1 MGSTIKGITVQIGGD
16 TVNLNKALKGV
27 DTTSKNLQRELNLVN
42 KELKFNPDNA
52 VLLAQKQEILTDKI
66 NATREKLQ
74 KLNEVQ
80 EQVERQAKS
89 GDLGADEYRAYQREV
104 ESTKSKLEHL
114 ESELGKTNDK
124 FGEVQRKANEVNFNN
139 AEGKVKSFKDKF
151 KDMADKSIE
160 SAEQLKKKLDTVGDG
175 LEKAGGVI
183 SKGSA
188 AGAAV
193 LAGSVAAFKDLDN
206 GYDAITKKTG
216 ATNEKFDSL
225 KKTADELFSGSTFD
239 MTAIGNAVGEIN
251 TRFGFT
257 DEKLKSVSESYLQ
270 FAKINDADVSDS
282 VSKTARIMQAW
293 NISSENIP
301 DLLGMI
307 TAKGQETGVSVD
319 ALMNKVL
326 DNNSIFKEMD
336 LSLEES
342 ISLMAQFERNG
353 VNDSTALMALKT
365 AVKNSA
371 KEGEGLSDVLRK
383 NVSDIKNAKSDTE
396 ALQIA
401 TSLFGTRGAAEMANA
416 IKEGR
421 INFDDLSGSM
431 SNYKSTVKDT
441 YEGTLDPLEESKKG
455 INNLKLAGAELASV
469 ALKEGNPLI
478 EDVIDGAKGVT
489 EWLKKLTPEQ
499 KKTLA
504 KTIEIVAVAGPA
516 VTLAG
521 KAAKGIGGIASAAT
535 KVIPKLVSA
544 TAAQGG
550 LNAAM
555 DANPVG
561 AVVLG
566 ITALIAA
573 LGGLAVAAS
582 EANKQHLE
590 DLGITAQAERMQASL
605 DKVNE
610 IKSSIINL
618 KDDINT
624 TLTNTASDLNVVDD
638 YKNRLDELL
647 GKANLTPEE
656 QAEIVTIG
664 DYFKQKHPEFASVW
678 DSYIKIDKN
687 GKVKIEG
694 HVDELKNK
702 LSSLIDEYKKVAA
715 TQALSNLSTQNTENY
730 IKAKQGVNE
739 SAIEYLSS
747 QKEFEDFKKEW
758 GLDDV
763 KTLQKLLDTYNYDR
777 SGAIIQRVRSKSG
790 EELSVESVIESYH
803 KLNNSLNSTKS
814 SYNEVVDS
822 VAQLRINGDELNQ
835 MQAVIN
841 GNYDNA
847 SAVLMAYNN
856 NLISSTDIEKSKWST
871 LDNLKSKAKET
882 AEETGKSE
890 EYFKQIATEGE
901 AYAKEHLE
909 SVKKT
914 TKDVATISKQEL
926 DKVPFIVEKMM
937 GDSAKRVN
945 EKRPELNSAMSNSA
959 ELGVKAFAIKVNEG
973 QSEVEKSG
981 RNFILGFV
989 NGLLDKSG
997 LSRIWNA
1004 SKSIASTALNSIKK
1018 FLGIASPSKEAEKI
1032 GDFFGVGLVNGIVK
1046 NKNAVSNAAQTLG
1059 ESAKIGLSL
1068 DNLRNTYASLNKLKN
1083 SGIAQKSA
1091 SVNNINNSSSRNI
1104 NGGINVTINNAKLD
1118 TDADIERFSEQ
1129 LADTIIRKGMEWG

>member
-1 MGSTIKGITVQIGGD
+1 MASTIKGITVQIGGD

-27 DTTSKNLQRELNLVN
+27 DNTSKNLQRELNLVN

-104 ESTKSKLEHL
+104 ETTKSKLEHL

-124 FGEVQRKANEVNFNN
+124 FSEVQRKANDVNFNN

-175 LEKAGGVI
+175 LEKAGSVI

-193 LAGSVAAFKDLDN
+193 LAGSVASFKDLDN
-206 GYDAITKKTG
+206 GYDIIVKKTG

-293 NISSENIP
+293 NISAENIP

-307 TAKGQETGVSVD
+307 TAKSQETGVSAD

-326 DNNSIFKEMD
+326 DNNSTFKEMD

-383 NVSDIKNAKSDTE
+383 NVADIKNAKTDTE

-469 ALKEGNPLI
+469 ALKEGEPLI
-478 EDVIDGAKGVT
+478 EDVIDGVKGVT

-499 KKTLA
+499 KKMLA

-516 VTLAG
+516 VTLTG
-521 KAAKGIGGIASAAT
+521 KAAKGIGGIVTAAT
-535 KVIPKLVSA
+535 KLVPKLISA

-561 AVVLG
+561 AVVLA
-566 ITALIAA
+566 ITAFVAV
-573 LGGLAVAAS
+573 LGGA
-582 EANKQHLE
+582 
-590 DLGITAQAERMQASL
+590 ITAINNFHQAQLDNAGFTAQIENTQAAI
-605 DKVNE
+605 DKINE
-610 IKSSIINL
+610 L
-618 KDDINT
+618 KDGMSQTAESISNSMANT
-624 TLTNTASDLNVVDD
+624 SAEMGVIEN
-638 YKNRLDELL
+638 YKNDLDELL

-656 QAEIVTIG
+656 QGRLTTIG
-664 DYFKQKHPEFASVW
+664 DYFKQKYPEFQETW
-678 DSYIKIDKN
+678 DNYVKVDSQGN
-687 GKVKIEG
+687 VKISGNVNELKLKL
-694 HVDELKNK
+694 DELV
-702 LSSLIDEYKKVAA
+702 DRYKRVAA
-715 TQALSNLSTQNTENY
+715 QAALTQLAQENALAIQNSQQQVRDAGAEFLKVQEEYNKFIEEWDLTEENLNTLFSTPEWYSWENSDKSKSLWASDL
-730 IKAKQGVNE
+730 KAQYNE
-739 SAIEYLSS
+739 LS
-747 QKEFEDFKKEW
+747 Q
-758 GLDDV
+758 
-763 KTLQKLLDTYNYDR
+763 QLLDAAGSYDEV
-777 SGAIIQRVRSKSG
+777 A
-790 EELSVESVIESYH
+790 
-803 KLNNSLNSTKS
+803 NSA
-814 SYNEVVDS
+814 
-822 VAQLRINGDELNQ
+822 AQLRVNGDDLAR
-835 MQAVIN
+835 MQAVVN
-841 GNYDNA
+841 GNYNDA
-847 SAVLMAYNN
+847 SAVMLAYNQG
-856 NLISSTDIEKSKWST
+856 LISANEVEKSRWGS
-871 LDNLKSKAKET
+871 LDNLKNKAKET
-882 AEETGKSE
+882 AEATGNNLFYGLNGSIEK
-890 EYFKQIATEGE
+890 YKTEISNKGLE
-901 AYAKEHLE
+901 NAQAY
-909 SVKKT
+909 
-914 TKDVATISKQEL
+914 L
-926 DKVPFIVEKMM
+926 DSFDEKMGIESPSKEM
-937 GDSAKRVN
+937 YKR
-945 EKRPELNSAMSNSA
+945 
-959 ELGVKAFAIKVNEG
+959 GVWTVQG
-973 QSEVEKSG
+973 
-981 RNFILGFV
+981 FI
-989 NGLLDKSG
+989 NGLLDRSG

-1032 GDFFGVGLVNGIVK
+1032 GDFFGLGLVNGIVK
-1046 NKNAVSNAAQTLG
+1046 NKKAVNNAAQTLG

-1068 DNLRNTYASLNKLKN
+1068 DNLRNTYASLNKLKS

-1091 SVNNINNSSSRNI
+1091 SVNNINNSSSKSI

>member
-1 MGSTIKGITVQIGGD
+1 MGSTIKGITVQLGGD

-27 DTTSKNLQRELNLVN
+27 DNTSKNLQKELNLVN

-104 ESTKSKLEHL
+104 ETTKSKLEHL

-124 FGEVQRKANEVNFNN
+124 FGEVQRKANDVNFNN

-193 LAGSVAAFKDLDN
+193 LAGSVASFKDLDN
-206 GYDAITKKTG
+206 GYDIIVKKTG

-307 TAKGQETGVSVD
+307 TAKSQETGVSAD

-326 DNNSIFKEMD
+326 DNNSVFKEMD

-383 NVSDIKNAKSDTE
+383 NVADIKNAKSDTE

-431 SNYKSTVKDT
+431 SNYKSTVKVT

-469 ALKEGNPLI
+469 ALKEGEPLI
-478 EDVIDGAKGVT
+478 EDVIDGVKGVT
-489 EWLKKLTPEQ
+489 EWLKKLTPEE
-499 KKTLA
+499 KKMLA

-535 KVIPKLVSA
+535 KLVPKLISA

-561 AVVLG
+561 AVVLA
-566 ITALIAA
+566 ITAFVAA
-573 LGGLAVAAS
+573 LGGA
-582 EANKQHLE
+582 
-590 DLGITAQAERMQASL
+590 ITAINNFHQAQLDNAGFTAQIENTQAAI
-605 DKVNE
+605 DKINE
-610 IKSSIINL
+610 L
-618 KDDINT
+618 KDGMSQTAESISNSMANT
-624 TLTNTASDLNVVDD
+624 SAEMGVIEN
-638 YKNRLDELL
+638 YKNDLDELL

-656 QAEIVTIG
+656 QGRLTTIG
-664 DYFKQKHPEFASVW
+664 DYFKQKYPEFQETW
-678 DSYIKIDKN
+678 DNYVKVDSQGN
-687 GKVKIEG
+687 VKISGNVNELKLKL
-694 HVDELKNK
+694 DELV
-702 LSSLIDEYKKVAA
+702 DRYKKVAA
-715 TQALSNLSTQNTENY
+715 QAALTQLAQENALAIQNSQQQVRDAGAEFLKVQEEYNKFIEEWDLTEENLNTLFSTPEWYSWENSDKSKSLWASDL
-730 IKAKQGVNE
+730 KAQYNE
-739 SAIEYLSS
+739 LS
-747 QKEFEDFKKEW
+747 Q
-758 GLDDV
+758 
-763 KTLQKLLDTYNYDR
+763 QLLDAAGSYDEV
-777 SGAIIQRVRSKSG
+777 A
-790 EELSVESVIESYH
+790 
-803 KLNNSLNSTKS
+803 NSA
-814 SYNEVVDS
+814 
-822 VAQLRINGDELNQ
+822 AQLRVNGDDLAR
-835 MQAVIN
+835 MQAVVN
-841 GNYDNA
+841 GNYNDA
-847 SAVLMAYNN
+847 SAVMLAYNQG
-856 NLISSTDIEKSKWST
+856 LISANEVEKSRWGS
-871 LDNLKSKAKET
+871 LDNLKNKAKET
-882 AEETGKSE
+882 AEATGNNLFYGLNGSIEK
-890 EYFKQIATEGE
+890 YKTEISNKGLE
-901 AYAKEHLE
+901 NAQAY
-909 SVKKT
+909 
-914 TKDVATISKQEL
+914 L
-926 DKVPFIVEKMM
+926 DSFDEKMGIESPSKEM
-937 GDSAKRVN
+937 YKR
-945 EKRPELNSAMSNSA
+945 
-959 ELGVKAFAIKVNEG
+959 GVWTVQG
-973 QSEVEKSG
+973 
-981 RNFILGFV
+981 FI
-989 NGLLDKSG
+989 NGLLDRSG

-1046 NKNAVSNAAQTLG
+1046 NKSAVSNAAQTLG

-1083 SGIAQKSA
+1083 GGIAQKSA
-1091 SVNNINNSSSRNI
+1091 SVNNINNSSSRSI

>member
-27 DTTSKNLQRELNLVN
+27 DNTSKNLQKELNLVN

-124 FGEVQRKANEVNFNN
+124 FSEVQRKANDVNFNN

-193 LAGSVAAFKDLDN
+193 LAGSVASFKDLDN
-206 GYDAITKKTG
+206 GYDIIVKKTG

-307 TAKGQETGVSVD
+307 TAKSQETGVSAD

-326 DNNSIFKEMD
+326 DNNSVFKEMD

-383 NVSDIKNAKSDTE
+383 NVSDIKNAKTDTE

-431 SNYKSTVKDT
+431 SNYKSTVKNT

-469 ALKEGNPLI
+469 ALKEGEPLI
-478 EDVIDGAKGVT
+478 EDVIDGVKGVT

-499 KKTLA
+499 KKMLA

-516 VTLAG
+516 VTFAG

-535 KVIPKLVSA
+535 KLVPKLISA

-555 DANPVG
+555 NANPAG
-561 AVVLG
+561 AAVLAITAFVAVLG
-566 ITALIAA
+566 GAITAINNFHQAQLDNA
-573 LGGLAVAAS
+573 GF
-582 EANKQHLE
+582 
-590 DLGITAQAERMQASL
+590 TAQIENTQAAI
-605 DKVNE
+605 DKINE
-610 IKSSIINL
+610 L
-618 KDDINT
+618 KDGMSQTAESISNSMANT
-624 TLTNTASDLNVVDD
+624 SAEMGVIEN
-638 YKNRLDELL
+638 YKNELDELL

-656 QAEIVTIG
+656 QGRLTTIG
-664 DYFKQKHPEFASVW
+664 DYFKQKYPEFQETW
-678 DSYIKIDKN
+678 DNYVKVDSQGN
-687 GKVKIEG
+687 VKISGNVNELKLKL
-694 HVDELKNK
+694 DELV
-702 LSSLIDEYKKVAA
+702 DRYKKVAA
-715 TQALSNLSTQNTENY
+715 QAALTQLAQENALAIQNSQQQVRDAGAEFLKVQEEYNKFIEEWDLTEENLNTLFSTPEWYSWENSDKSKSLWASDL
-730 IKAKQGVNE
+730 KAQYNE
-739 SAIEYLSS
+739 LS
-747 QKEFEDFKKEW
+747 Q
-758 GLDDV
+758 
-763 KTLQKLLDTYNYDR
+763 QLLDAAGSYDEV
-777 SGAIIQRVRSKSG
+777 A
-790 EELSVESVIESYH
+790 
-803 KLNNSLNSTKS
+803 NSA
-814 SYNEVVDS
+814 
-822 VAQLRINGDELNQ
+822 AQLRVNGDDLAR
-835 MQAVIN
+835 MQAVVN
-841 GNYDNA
+841 GNYNDA
-847 SAVLMAYNN
+847 SAVMLAYNQG
-856 NLISSTDIEKSKWST
+856 LISANEVEKSRWGS
-871 LDNLKSKAKET
+871 LDNLKNKAKET
-882 AEETGKSE
+882 AEATGNNLFYGLNGSIEK
-890 EYFKQIATEGE
+890 YKTEISNKGLE
-901 AYAKEHLE
+901 NAQAY
-909 SVKKT
+909 
-914 TKDVATISKQEL
+914 L
-926 DKVPFIVEKMM
+926 DSFDEKMGIESPSKEM
-937 GDSAKRVN
+937 YKR
-945 EKRPELNSAMSNSA
+945 
-959 ELGVKAFAIKVNEG
+959 GVWTVQG
-973 QSEVEKSG
+973 
-981 RNFILGFV
+981 FI
-989 NGLLDKSG
+989 NGLMDRSG

-1046 NKNAVSNAAQTLG
+1046 NKSAVSNAAQTLG

-1068 DNLRNTYASLNKLKN
+1068 DNLRNTYASLNKLKS

-1091 SVNNINNSSSRNI
+1091 SINNINNSSSRNI
-1104 NGGINVTINNAKLD
+1104 NGGINITINSAKLE

>member
-1 MGSTIKGITVQIGGD
+1 MASTIKGITVQIGGD

-27 DTTSKNLQRELNLVN
+27 DNTSKNLQKELNLVN

-89 GDLGADEYRAYQREV
+89 GNLGADEYRAYQREV

-124 FGEVQRKANEVNFNN
+124 FGEVQRKANDVNFNN

-175 LEKAGGVI
+175 LEKAGSVI

-193 LAGSVAAFKDLDN
+193 LAGSIASFKDLDN
-206 GYDAITKKTG
+206 GYDIIVKKTG

-307 TAKGQETGVSVD
+307 TAKSQETGVSAD

-326 DNNSIFKEMD
+326 DNNSTFKEMD

-383 NVSDIKNAKSDTE
+383 NVSDIKNAKTDTE

-469 ALKEGNPLI
+469 ALKEGEPLI
-478 EDVIDGAKGVT
+478 EDVIDGVKGVT
-489 EWLKKLTPEQ
+489 EWLKKLTPEE

-521 KAAKGIGGIASAAT
+521 KAAKGIGGIVSAAT
-535 KVIPKLVSA
+535 KVVPKLIGA

-573 LGGLAVAAS
+573 LGGLAAAIQAAK
-582 EANKQHLE
+582 EQRFE
-590 DLGITAQAERMQASL
+590 EIGFTEQAEKLQESV
-605 DKVNE
+605 DKVQE
-610 IKSSIINL
+610 MKDKVSNL
-618 KDDINT
+618 KDEIN
-624 TLTNTASDLNVVDD
+624 NTMDSTAADTGMIDE
-638 YKNRLDELL
+638 YKRRLDELL
-647 GKANLTPEE
+647 SKADLSSAENAELKSIGDWFKQKYPDFQTTWDKYIKVDDNGRVQINGNIDKIKANL
-656 QAEIVTIG
+656 
-664 DYFKQKHPEFASVW
+664 D
-678 DSYIKIDKN
+678 N
-687 GKVKIEG
+687 LIE
-694 HVDELKNK
+694 K
-702 LSSLIDEYKKVAA
+702 YKKVAS
-715 TQALSNLSTQNTENY
+715 TNALTNLANKNTESY
-730 IKAKQGVNE
+730 ITTKQDVNKT
-739 SAIEYLSS
+739 AIEL
-747 QKEFEDFKKEW
+747 KKAQDE
-758 GLDDV
+758 
-763 KTLQKLLDTYNYDR
+763 LQKFMDDWGITEENLDSFLNEFGGDVWHTTAN
-777 SGAIIQRVRSKSG
+777 AEIQG
-790 EELSVESVIESYH
+790 QMSVSDLREQYQ
-803 KLNNSLNSTKS
+803 SLKGS
-814 SYNEVVDS
+814 VDS
-822 VAQLRINGDELNQ
+822 IQASYDELAGSAAQFKINTEDIAK
-835 MQAVIN
+835 MQAVVN
-841 GNYDNA
+841 GNYNDA
-847 SAVLMAYNN
+847 AAVMMTYNS
-856 NLISSTDIEKSKWST
+856 NLITASDIEGSRWKS
-871 LDNLKSKAKET
+871 LDNLQTKAKET
-882 AEETGKSE
+882 AEKTGSNLVFGVSGGVNK
-890 EYFKQIATEGE
+890 YVNQI
-901 AYAKEHLE
+901 K
-909 SVKKT
+909 
-914 TKDVATISKQEL
+914 
-926 DKVPFIVEKMM
+926 
-937 GDSAKRVN
+937 
-945 EKRPELNSAMSNSA
+945 
-959 ELGVKAFAIKVNEG
+959 NEG
-973 QSEVEKSG
+973 MKTAKVYLDSFDEKAEINSPSRAMYRRG
-981 RNFILGFV
+981 VYFVQGFV
-989 NGLLDKSG
+989 NGLLDGSG
-997 LSRIWNA
+997 LSKIWNA

-1032 GDFFGVGLVNGIVK
+1032 GDFFGVGFVNGIEK
-1046 NKNAVSNAAQTLG
+1046 NKNAVDNAAQALG

-1091 SVNNINNSSSRNI
+1091 SVNNINNSSSRSI

>member
-27 DTTSKNLQRELNLVN
+27 DTTSKNLQKELNLVN

-80 EQVERQAKS
+80 EQVQRQAKS

-104 ESTKSKLEHL
+104 ETTKSKLEHL
-114 ESELGKTNDK
+114 ESELGKTNGK
-124 FGEVQRKANEVNFNN
+124 FSEVQRKANDVNFNN

-175 LEKAGGVI
+175 LEKAGSVI

-193 LAGSVAAFKDLDN
+193 LAGSVASFKDLDN
-206 GYDAITKKTG
+206 GYDIIVKKTG

-293 NISSENIP
+293 NISAENIP

-307 TAKGQETGVSVD
+307 TAKSQETGVSAD

-326 DNNSIFKEMD
+326 DNNSTFKEMD

-383 NVSDIKNAKSDTE
+383 NVADIKNAKTDTE

-469 ALKEGNPLI
+469 ALKEGEPLI
-478 EDVIDGAKGVT
+478 EDVIDGVKGVT

-499 KKTLA
+499 KKMLA

-516 VTLAG
+516 VTLTG
-521 KAAKGIGGIASAAT
+521 KAAKGIGGIVTAAT
-535 KVIPKLVSA
+535 KLVPKLISA

-561 AVVLG
+561 AVVLA
-566 ITALIAA
+566 ITAFVAV
-573 LGGLAVAAS
+573 LGGA
-582 EANKQHLE
+582 
-590 DLGITAQAERMQASL
+590 ITAINNFHQAQLDNAGFTAQIENTQAAI
-605 DKVNE
+605 DKINE
-610 IKSSIINL
+610 L
-618 KDDINT
+618 KDGMSQTAESISNSMANT
-624 TLTNTASDLNVVDD
+624 SAEMGVIEN
-638 YKNRLDELL
+638 YKNDLDELL

-656 QAEIVTIG
+656 QGRLTTIG
-664 DYFKQKHPEFASVW
+664 DYFKQKYPEFQETW
-678 DSYIKIDKN
+678 DNYVKVDSQGN
-687 GKVKIEG
+687 VKISGNVNELKLKL
-694 HVDELKNK
+694 DELV
-702 LSSLIDEYKKVAA
+702 DRYKRVAA
-715 TQALSNLSTQNTENY
+715 QAALTQLAQENALAIQNSQQQVRDAGAEFLKVQEEYNKFIEEWDLTEENLNTLFSTPEWYSWENSDKSKSLWASDL
-730 IKAKQGVNE
+730 KAQYNE
-739 SAIEYLSS
+739 LS
-747 QKEFEDFKKEW
+747 Q
-758 GLDDV
+758 
-763 KTLQKLLDTYNYDR
+763 QLLDAAGSYDEV
-777 SGAIIQRVRSKSG
+777 A
-790 EELSVESVIESYH
+790 
-803 KLNNSLNSTKS
+803 NSA
-814 SYNEVVDS
+814 
-822 VAQLRINGDELNQ
+822 AQLRVNGDDLAR
-835 MQAVIN
+835 MQAVVN
-841 GNYDNA
+841 GNYNDA
-847 SAVLMAYNN
+847 SAVMLAYNQG
-856 NLISSTDIEKSKWST
+856 LISANEVEKSRWGS
-871 LDNLKSKAKET
+871 LDNLKNKAKET
-882 AEETGKSE
+882 AEATGNNLFYGLNGSIEK
-890 EYFKQIATEGE
+890 YKTEISNKGLE
-901 AYAKEHLE
+901 NAQAY
-909 SVKKT
+909 
-914 TKDVATISKQEL
+914 L
-926 DKVPFIVEKMM
+926 DSFDEKMGIESPSKEM
-937 GDSAKRVN
+937 YKR
-945 EKRPELNSAMSNSA
+945 
-959 ELGVKAFAIKVNEG
+959 GVWTVQG
-973 QSEVEKSG
+973 
-981 RNFILGFV
+981 FI
-989 NGLLDKSG
+989 NGLLDRSG

-1032 GDFFGVGLVNGIVK
+1032 GDFFGLGLVNGIVK
-1046 NKNAVSNAAQTLG
+1046 NKKAVNNAAQTLG

-1068 DNLRNTYASLNKLKN
+1068 DNLRNTYASLNKLKS

-1091 SVNNINNSSSRNI
+1091 SVNNINNSSSKSI

>member
-27 DTTSKNLQRELNLVN
+27 DNTSKNLQKELNLVN

-124 FGEVQRKANEVNFNN
+124 FSEVQRKANDVNFNN

-193 LAGSVAAFKDLDN
+193 LAGSVASFKDLDN
-206 GYDAITKKTG
+206 GYDIIVKKTG

-293 NISSENIP
+293 NISAENTP

-307 TAKGQETGVSVD
+307 TAKSQETGVSAD
-319 ALMNKVL
+319 ALMNKVM
-326 DNNSIFKEMD
+326 DNNSVFKEMD

-383 NVSDIKNAKSDTE
+383 NVSDIKNAKTDTE

-469 ALKEGNPLI
+469 ALKEGEPLI
-478 EDVIDGAKGVT
+478 EDVIDGVKGVT

-521 KAAKGIGGIASAAT
+521 KAAKGIGGIVTAAT
-535 KVIPKLVSA
+535 KLVPKLISA

-561 AVVLG
+561 AVVLA
-566 ITALIAA
+566 ITAFVAV
-573 LGGLAVAAS
+573 LGGA
-582 EANKQHLE
+582 
-590 DLGITAQAERMQASL
+590 ITAINNFHQAQLDNAGFTAQIENTQAAI
-605 DKVNE
+605 DKINE
-610 IKSSIINL
+610 L
-618 KDDINT
+618 KDGMSQTAESISNSMANT
-624 TLTNTASDLNVVDD
+624 SAEMGVIEN
-638 YKNRLDELL
+638 YKNDLDELL

-656 QAEIVTIG
+656 QGRLTTIG
-664 DYFKQKHPEFASVW
+664 DYFKQKYPEFQETW
-678 DSYIKIDKN
+678 DNYVKVDSQGN
-687 GKVKIEG
+687 VKISGNVNELKLKL
-694 HVDELKNK
+694 DELV
-702 LSSLIDEYKKVAA
+702 DRYKKVAA
-715 TQALSNLSTQNTENY
+715 QAALTQLAQENALAIQNSQQQVRDAGAEFLKVQEEYNKFIEEWDLTEENLNTLFSTPEWYSWENSDKSKSLWASDL
-730 IKAKQGVNE
+730 KAQYNE
-739 SAIEYLSS
+739 LS
-747 QKEFEDFKKEW
+747 Q
-758 GLDDV
+758 
-763 KTLQKLLDTYNYDR
+763 QLLDAAGSYDEV
-777 SGAIIQRVRSKSG
+777 A
-790 EELSVESVIESYH
+790 
-803 KLNNSLNSTKS
+803 NSA
-814 SYNEVVDS
+814 
-822 VAQLRINGDELNQ
+822 AQLRVNGDDLAR
-835 MQAVIN
+835 MQAVVN
-841 GNYDNA
+841 GNYNDA
-847 SAVLMAYNN
+847 SAVMLAYNQG
-856 NLISSTDIEKSKWST
+856 LISANEVEKSRWGS
-871 LDNLKSKAKET
+871 LDNLKNKAKET
-882 AEETGKSE
+882 AEATGNNLFYGLNGSIEK
-890 EYFKQIATEGE
+890 YKTEISNKGLE
-901 AYAKEHLE
+901 NAQAY
-909 SVKKT
+909 
-914 TKDVATISKQEL
+914 L
-926 DKVPFIVEKMM
+926 DSFDEKMGIESPSKEM
-937 GDSAKRVN
+937 YKR
-945 EKRPELNSAMSNSA
+945 
-959 ELGVKAFAIKVNEG
+959 GVWTVQG
-973 QSEVEKSG
+973 
-981 RNFILGFV
+981 FI
-989 NGLLDKSG
+989 NGLLDRSG

-1046 NKNAVSNAAQTLG
+1046 NKSAVSNAAQTLG

-1068 DNLRNTYASLNKLKN
+1068 DNLRNTYASLNKLKS

-1091 SVNNINNSSSRNI
+1091 SVNNINNSSTRSI

>member
-1 MGSTIKGITVQIGGD
+1 MGSTIKGITVQLGGD

-27 DTTSKNLQRELNLVN
+27 DNTSKNLQKELNLVN

-89 GDLGADEYRAYQREV
+89 GDLGAEEYRAYQREV
-104 ESTKSKLEHL
+104 ETTKSKLEHL
-114 ESELGKTNDK
+114 ESELVITNDK
-124 FGEVQRKANEVNFNN
+124 FGEVQRKANDVNFNN

-160 SAEQLKKKLDTVGDG
+160 KAEQLKNKLDTVGDG

-193 LAGSVAAFKDLDN
+193 LAGSVASFKDLDN
-206 GYDAITKKTG
+206 GYDIIVKKTG

-225 KKTADELFSGSTFD
+225 KKTADELFSDSTFD

-319 ALMNKVL
+319 ALMSKVL
-326 DNNSIFKEMD
+326 DNNSTFKEMD

-353 VNDSTALMALKT
+353 VNDSTALTALKT

-371 KEGEGLSDVLRK
+371 KEGEGLSDVLKK
-383 NVSDIKNAKSDTE
+383 NVADIKNAKSDTE

-401 TSLFGTRGAAEMANA
+401 TSLFGTRGAAEMANS

-421 INFDDLSGSM
+421 INFDNLSGSM

-455 INNLKLAGAELASV
+455 LNNLKLAGAELASV
-469 ALKEGNPLI
+469 ALKEGEPLI
-478 EDVIDGAKGVT
+478 EDVIDGVKGVT

-516 VTLAG
+516 VTITG
-521 KAAKGIGGIASAAT
+521 KIVKGIGDITSVAA
-535 KVIPKLVSA
+535 KVVPKLISA

-573 LGGLAVAAS
+573 LGGLAAAIQAAK
-582 EANKQHLE
+582 EQRFE
-590 DLGITAQAERMQASL
+590 EIGFTEQAEKLQESV
-605 DKVNE
+605 DKVQE
-610 IKSSIINL
+610 MKDKVSNL
-618 KDDINT
+618 KDEIN
-624 TLTNTASDLNVVDD
+624 NTMDSTAADTGMIDE
-638 YKNRLDELL
+638 YKKRLDELL
-647 GKANLTPEE
+647 SKADLSSAENAELKSIGDWFKQKYPDFQSAWDKYIKVDDNGRVQINGNIDKIKANLD
-656 QAEIVTIG
+656 AL
-664 DYFKQKHPEFASVW
+664 
-678 DSYIKIDKN
+678 
-687 GKVKIEG
+687 IE
-694 HVDELKNK
+694 K
-702 LSSLIDEYKKVAA
+702 YKKVAS
-715 TQALSNLSTQNTENY
+715 TNALTNLANKNTESY
-730 IKAKQGVNE
+730 ITTKQDVNKT
-739 SAIEYLSS
+739 AIEL
-747 QKEFEDFKKEW
+747 KKAQDE
-758 GLDDV
+758 
-763 KTLQKLLDTYNYDR
+763 LQKFMDDWGITEENLDNFLNEFGGDVWHTTANAEVQ
-777 SGAIIQRVRSKSG
+777 GQM
-790 EELSVESVIESYH
+790 SVSDLREQYQ
-803 KLNNSLNSTKS
+803 SLKGS
-814 SYNEVVDS
+814 VDS
-822 VAQLRINGDELNQ
+822 IQDSYDELAGSAAQFKINTEDIAK
-835 MQAVIN
+835 MQAVVN
-841 GNYDNA
+841 GNYNDA
-847 SAVLMAYNN
+847 SAVMMAYNS
-856 NLISSTDIEKSKWST
+856 NLITASDIEGSRWKS
-871 LDNLKSKAKET
+871 LDNLQAKAKET
-882 AEETGKSE
+882 AEKTGSNLVFGVSGGVNK
-890 EYFKQIATEGE
+890 YVNQI
-901 AYAKEHLE
+901 K
-909 SVKKT
+909 
-914 TKDVATISKQEL
+914 
-926 DKVPFIVEKMM
+926 
-937 GDSAKRVN
+937 
-945 EKRPELNSAMSNSA
+945 
-959 ELGVKAFAIKVNEG
+959 NEG
-973 QSEVEKSG
+973 MKTAKVYLDSFDEEAEINSPSRAMYRRGVYFVQ
-981 RNFILGFV
+981 GFV
-989 NGLLDKSG
+989 NGLLDGSG
-997 LSRIWNA
+997 LSKIWNA
-1004 SKSIASTALNSIKK
+1004 SKSIASTALDSIKK
-1018 FLGIASPSKEAEKI
+1018 FLGINSPSKEAEKI

-1046 NKNAVSNAAQTLG
+1046 NKKAVNNAAQTLG

-1068 DNLRNTYASLNKLKN
+1068 DNLRNTYASINKLKS
-1083 SGIAQKSA
+1083 SGIAQNPA
-1091 SVNNINNSSSRNI
+1091 SISNINNSSSKSI
-1104 NGGINVTINNAKLD
+1104 NGGINVTINSAKLD
-1118 TDADIERFSEQ
+1118 TDADMERFSKQ
-1129 LADTIIRKGMEWG
+1129 LADIIIRKGMEWG

>member
-27 DTTSKNLQRELNLVN
+27 DNTSKNLQKELNLVN

-124 FGEVQRKANEVNFNN
+124 FSEVQRKANDVNFNN

-193 LAGSVAAFKDLDN
+193 LAGSVASFKDLDN
-206 GYDAITKKTG
+206 GYDIIVKKTG

-293 NISSENIP
+293 NISAENTP

-307 TAKGQETGVSVD
+307 TAKSQETGVSAD
-319 ALMNKVL
+319 ALMNKVM
-326 DNNSIFKEMD
+326 DNNSVFKEMD

-383 NVSDIKNAKSDTE
+383 NVSDIKNAKTDTE

-469 ALKEGNPLI
+469 ALKEGEPLI
-478 EDVIDGAKGVT
+478 EDVIDGVKGVT

-521 KAAKGIGGIASAAT
+521 KAAKGIGGIVTAAT
-535 KVIPKLVSA
+535 KLVPKLISA

-561 AVVLG
+561 AVVLA
-566 ITALIAA
+566 ITAFVAV
-573 LGGLAVAAS
+573 LGGA
-582 EANKQHLE
+582 
-590 DLGITAQAERMQASL
+590 ITAINNFHQAQLDNAGFTAQIENTQAAI
-605 DKVNE
+605 DKINE
-610 IKSSIINL
+610 L
-618 KDDINT
+618 KDGMSQTAESISNSMANT
-624 TLTNTASDLNVVDD
+624 SAEMGVIEN
-638 YKNRLDELL
+638 YKNDLDELL

-656 QAEIVTIG
+656 QGRLTTIG
-664 DYFKQKHPEFASVW
+664 DYFKQKYPEFQETW
-678 DSYIKIDKN
+678 DNYVKVDSQGN
-687 GKVKIEG
+687 VKISGNVNELKLKL
-694 HVDELKNK
+694 DELV
-702 LSSLIDEYKKVAA
+702 DRYKKVAA
-715 TQALSNLSTQNTENY
+715 QAALTQLAQENALAIQNSQQQVRDAGAEFLKVQEEYNKFIEEWDLTEENLNTLFSTPEWYSWENSDKSKSLWASDL
-730 IKAKQGVNE
+730 KAQYNE
-739 SAIEYLSS
+739 LS
-747 QKEFEDFKKEW
+747 Q
-758 GLDDV
+758 
-763 KTLQKLLDTYNYDR
+763 QLLDAAGSYDEV
-777 SGAIIQRVRSKSG
+777 A
-790 EELSVESVIESYH
+790 
-803 KLNNSLNSTKS
+803 NSA
-814 SYNEVVDS
+814 
-822 VAQLRINGDELNQ
+822 AQLRVNGDDLAR
-835 MQAVIN
+835 MQAVVN
-841 GNYDNA
+841 GNYNDA
-847 SAVLMAYNN
+847 SAVMLAYNQG
-856 NLISSTDIEKSKWST
+856 LISANEVEKSRWGS
-871 LDNLKSKAKET
+871 LDNLKNKAKET
-882 AEETGKSE
+882 AEATGNNLFYGLNGSIEK
-890 EYFKQIATEGE
+890 YKTEISNKGLE
-901 AYAKEHLE
+901 NAQAY
-909 SVKKT
+909 
-914 TKDVATISKQEL
+914 L
-926 DKVPFIVEKMM
+926 DSFDEKMGIESPSKEM
-937 GDSAKRVN
+937 YKR
-945 EKRPELNSAMSNSA
+945 
-959 ELGVKAFAIKVNEG
+959 GVWTVQG
-973 QSEVEKSG
+973 
-981 RNFILGFV
+981 FI
-989 NGLLDKSG
+989 NGLLDRSG

-1046 NKNAVSNAAQTLG
+1046 NKSAVSNAAQTLG

-1068 DNLRNTYASLNKLKN
+1068 DNLRNTYASLNKLKS
-1083 SGIAQKSA
+1083 SGRAQKSA
-1091 SVNNINNSSSRNI
+1091 SVNNINNSSTRSI

>member
-1 MGSTIKGITVQIGGD
+1 MGSTIKGITVQLGGD

-27 DTTSKNLQRELNLVN
+27 DNTSKNLQKELNLVN
-42 KELKFNPDNA
+42 RELKFNPDNA

-104 ESTKSKLEHL
+104 ETTKSKLEHL

-124 FGEVQRKANEVNFNN
+124 FGEVQRKANDVNFNN

-175 LEKAGGVI
+175 LEKAGSVI

-193 LAGSVAAFKDLDN
+193 LAGSVASFKDLDN
-206 GYDAITKKTG
+206 GYDIIVKKTG

-307 TAKGQETGVSVD
+307 TAKSQETGVSAD

-326 DNNSIFKEMD
+326 DNNSTFKEMD

-353 VNDSTALMALKT
+353 VNDSTALTALKT

-383 NVSDIKNAKSDTE
+383 NVADIKNAKSDTE

-469 ALKEGNPLI
+469 ALKEGEPLI
-478 EDVIDGAKGVT
+478 EDVIDGVKGVT
-489 EWLKKLTPEQ
+489 EWLKKLTPEE

-521 KAAKGIGGIASAAT
+521 KAAKGIGGIAGIIPKAVNAIKGMTSAT
-535 KVIPKLVSA
+535 KA
-544 TAAQGG
+544 AEAAQIG
-550 LNAAM
+550 LNTAQSAS
-555 DANPVG
+555 PVG
-561 AVVLG
+561 ALVTLLGLVAAAVTTYYLTTDEAAEKALFLSEAEAELYTRIDENINKWNELKDTRAAVSKEVESQYGYYEELTERLKSITDESGKIKQGYEDEADVIINTLNDAFGKEYRITEGVIQNYQSMQSELSKLIQLQKAKAQQEVFEDSYKEAITNRTQAWKDISQSEKDIQSIQEKILNLREKRQRMSTGHWEQTTTGRKWVSDPKKQLEYDGLLVTISSYESNLAKAKDKLKSQQDTYLEYINTIQNYEDVTAAIASNDSEKIETALNKMTNSFLTANNATKEMLEEQLSNAETNFESIKTAFESKAPG
-566 ITALIAA
+566 ITQSMVNNASELVRLSKAELDKMPNNASSAAQAAAQSLRNENENLNKAGEELGSNAAEGFSSKLSATEVMDKVKTGVFKIGNALKEAFRTVLDMHSPSRVTGNFGENAGFSFAGGIRRTFKTVKKTIKRLRGIVDDT
-573 LGGLAVAAS
+573 LGKESYEAQINFNAAS
-582 EANKQHLE
+582 
-590 DLGITAQAERMQASL
+590 TS
-605 DKVNE
+605 
-610 IKSSIINL
+610 
-618 KDDINT
+618 
-624 TLTNTASDLNVVDD
+624 
-638 YKNRLDELL
+638 
-647 GKANLTPEE
+647 
-656 QAEIVTIG
+656 
-664 DYFKQKHPEFASVW
+664 
-678 DSYIKIDKN
+678 
-687 GKVKIEG
+687 
-694 HVDELKNK
+694 K
-702 LSSLIDEYKKVAA
+702 LSSYRNG
-715 TQALSNLSTQNTENY
+715 LSN
-730 IKAKQGVNE
+730 
-739 SAIEYLSS
+739 
-747 QKEFEDFKKEW
+747 
-758 GLDDV
+758 
-763 KTLQKLLDTYNYDR
+763 TLN
-777 SGAIIQRVRSKSG
+777 
-790 EELSVESVIESYH
+790 
-803 KLNNSLNSTKS
+803 
-814 SYNEVVDS
+814 
-822 VAQLRINGDELNQ
+822 
-835 MQAVIN
+835 
-841 GNYDNA
+841 
-847 SAVLMAYNN
+847 
-856 NLISSTDIEKSKWST
+856 
-871 LDNLKSKAKET
+871 
-882 AEETGKSE
+882 
-890 EYFKQIATEGE
+890 
-901 AYAKEHLE
+901 
-909 SVKKT
+909 
-914 TKDVATISKQEL
+914 
-926 DKVPFIVEKMM
+926 
-937 GDSAKRVN
+937 
-945 EKRPELNSAMSNSA
+945 
-959 ELGVKAFAIKVNEG
+959 
-973 QSEVEKSG
+973 
-981 RNFILGFV
+981 
-989 NGLLDKSG
+989 
-997 LSRIWNA
+997 
-1004 SKSIASTALNSIKK
+1004 
-1018 FLGIASPSKEAEKI
+1018 
-1032 GDFFGVGLVNGIVK
+1032 
-1046 NKNAVSNAAQTLG
+1046 
-1059 ESAKIGLSL
+1059 
-1068 DNLRNTYASLNKLKN
+1068 SLNKLKS

-1091 SVNNINNSSSRNI
+1091 SVNNINNSSSRSI
-1104 NGGINVTINNAKLD
+1104 NGGINITINNAKLD

>member
-27 DTTSKNLQRELNLVN
+27 DNTSKNLQKELNLVN

-104 ESTKSKLEHL
+104 ETTKSKLEHL

-124 FGEVQRKANEVNFNN
+124 FGEVQRKANDVNFNN

-193 LAGSVAAFKDLDN
+193 LAGSVASFKDLDN
-206 GYDAITKKTG
+206 GYDIIVKKTG

-257 DEKLKSVSESYLQ
+257 DEKLKSISESYLQ

-307 TAKGQETGVSVD
+307 TAKSQETGVSAD

-326 DNNSIFKEMD
+326 DNNSTFKEMD

-353 VNDSTALMALKT
+353 VNDSTALTALKT

-371 KEGEGLSDVLRK
+371 KEGEGLSGVLRK
-383 NVSDIKNAKSDTE
+383 NVADIKNAKSDTE

-469 ALKEGNPLI
+469 ALKEGEPLI
-478 EDVIDGAKGVT
+478 EDVIDGVKGVT

-521 KAAKGIGGIASAAT
+521 KAAKGIGGIVSAAT
-535 KVIPKLVSA
+535 KVVPKLIGA

-573 LGGLAVAAS
+573 LGGLAAAIQAAK
-582 EANKQHLE
+582 EQRFE
-590 DLGITAQAERMQASL
+590 EIGFTEQAEKLQESV
-605 DKVNE
+605 DKVQE
-610 IKSSIINL
+610 MKDKVSNL
-618 KDDINT
+618 KDEIN
-624 TLTNTASDLNVVDD
+624 NTMDSTAADTGMIDE
-638 YKNRLDELL
+638 YKKRLDELL
-647 GKANLTPEE
+647 NKADLSSAENAELLSIGDWFKQKYPDFQAAWDKYIKVDDDGRVQINGTIDEIKANLDTL
-656 QAEIVTIG
+656 
-664 DYFKQKHPEFASVW
+664 
-678 DSYIKIDKN
+678 
-687 GKVKIEG
+687 IE
-694 HVDELKNK
+694 K
-702 LSSLIDEYKKVAA
+702 YKKVAS
-715 TQALSNLSTQNTENY
+715 TNALTNLANKNTESY
-730 IKAKQGVNE
+730 ITTKQDVNKTAVELKKAQE
-739 SAIEYLSS
+739 E
-747 QKEFEDFKKEW
+747 
-758 GLDDV
+758 
-763 KTLQKLLDTYNYDR
+763 LQKFMDDWGITEENLDSFLNEFGGDVWHTTANA
-777 SGAIIQRVRSKSG
+777 AIQG
-790 EELSVESVIESYH
+790 QMSVSDLREQYQ
-803 KLNNSLNSTKS
+803 SLKGS
-814 SYNEVVDS
+814 VDS
-822 VAQLRINGDELNQ
+822 IQGSYDELAGSAAQFKINTEDIAK
-835 MQAVIN
+835 MQAVVN
-841 GNYDNA
+841 GNYNDA
-847 SAVLMAYNN
+847 SAVMMAYNSG
-856 NLISSTDIEKSKWST
+856 LITASDVEKSRWKS
-871 LDNLKSKAKET
+871 LDNLQTKAKET
-882 AEETGKSE
+882 AEKTGSNLVFGVNGGVNKYINQVKE
-890 EYFKQIATEGE
+890 EGIKTASFFLEGVDLKGEMHSPSKAMYRRGVYFVQ
-901 AYAKEHLE
+901 
-909 SVKKT
+909 
-914 TKDVATISKQEL
+914 
-926 DKVPFIVEKMM
+926 
-937 GDSAKRVN
+937 
-945 EKRPELNSAMSNSA
+945 
-959 ELGVKAFAIKVNEG
+959 
-973 QSEVEKSG
+973 
-981 RNFILGFV
+981 GFV
-989 NGLLDKSG
+989 NGLLDGSG
-997 LSRIWNA
+997 LSKIWNA

-1032 GDFFGVGLVNGIVK
+1032 GDFFGLGLVNGIVK
-1046 NKNAVSNAAQTLG
+1046 NKKAVNNAAQTLG

-1068 DNLRNTYASLNKLKN
+1068 DNLRNTYASINKLKS

>member
-27 DTTSKNLQRELNLVN
+27 DNISKNLQKELNLVN

-104 ESTKSKLEHL
+104 ETTKSKLEHL

-124 FGEVQRKANEVNFNN
+124 FGEVQRKANDVNFNN

-160 SAEQLKKKLDTVGDG
+160 NAEQLKKKLDTVGDG
-175 LEKAGGVI
+175 LEKAGSVI

-193 LAGSVAAFKDLDN
+193 LAGSVASFKDLDN
-206 GYDAITKKTG
+206 GYDIIVKKTG

-383 NVSDIKNAKSDTE
+383 NVADIKNAKSDTE

-469 ALKEGNPLI
+469 ALKEGEPLI
-478 EDVIDGAKGVT
+478 EDVIDGVKGVT

-521 KAAKGIGGIASAAT
+521 KAAKGIGGIVSAAT
-535 KVIPKLVSA
+535 KVVPKLIGA

-573 LGGLAVAAS
+573 LGGLAAAIQAAK
-582 EANKQHLE
+582 EQRFE
-590 DLGITAQAERMQASL
+590 EIGFTEQAEKLQESV
-605 DKVNE
+605 DKVQE
-610 IKSSIINL
+610 MKDKVSNL
-618 KDDINT
+618 KDEIN
-624 TLTNTASDLNVVDD
+624 NTMDSTAADTGMIDE
-638 YKNRLDELL
+638 YKRRLDELL
-647 GKANLTPEE
+647 SKADLSSAENAELISIGDWFKQKYPDFQSAWDKYIKVDDDGRAQINGNIDEIKANL
-656 QAEIVTIG
+656 
-664 DYFKQKHPEFASVW
+664 D
-678 DSYIKIDKN
+678 N
-687 GKVKIEG
+687 LIE
-694 HVDELKNK
+694 K
-702 LSSLIDEYKKVAA
+702 YKKVAS
-715 TQALSNLSTQNTENY
+715 TNALTNLANKNTESY
-730 IKAKQGVNE
+730 ITTKQDVNKTAVELKKAQE
-739 SAIEYLSS
+739 E
-747 QKEFEDFKKEW
+747 
-758 GLDDV
+758 
-763 KTLQKLLDTYNYDR
+763 LQKFMDDWGITEENLDSFLNEFGGDVWHTTAN
-777 SGAIIQRVRSKSG
+777 AEIQG
-790 EELSVESVIESYH
+790 QMSVSDLREQYQ
-803 KLNNSLNSTKS
+803 SLKGS
-814 SYNEVVDS
+814 VDS
-822 VAQLRINGDELNQ
+822 IQASYDELAGSAAQFKINTEDIAK
-835 MQAVIN
+835 MQAVVN
-841 GNYDNA
+841 GNYNDA
-847 SAVLMAYNN
+847 SAVMMAYNSG
-856 NLISSTDIEKSKWST
+856 LITASDIEKSRWKS
-871 LDNLKSKAKET
+871 LDNLQAKAKET
-882 AEETGKSE
+882 AEKTGSNLVFGVSGGVNK
-890 EYFKQIATEGE
+890 YVNQI
-901 AYAKEHLE
+901 K
-909 SVKKT
+909 
-914 TKDVATISKQEL
+914 
-926 DKVPFIVEKMM
+926 
-937 GDSAKRVN
+937 
-945 EKRPELNSAMSNSA
+945 
-959 ELGVKAFAIKVNEG
+959 NEG
-973 QSEVEKSG
+973 MKTAKVYLDSFDEKAEINSPSRAMYRRG
-981 RNFILGFV
+981 VYFVQGFV
-989 NGLLDKSG
+989 NGLLDGSG
-997 LSRIWNA
+997 LSKIWNA

-1032 GDFFGVGLVNGIVK
+1032 GDYFGVGLVNGIVK
-1046 NKNAVSNAAQTLG
+1046 NKSAVSNAAQTLG

-1068 DNLRNTYASLNKLKN
+1068 DNLRNTYASINKLKN

-1091 SVNNINNSSSRNI
+1091 SVNNINNSSSKSI

>member
-1 MGSTIKGITVQIGGD
+1 MGSTIKGITVQLGGD

-27 DTTSKNLQRELNLVN
+27 DNTSKNLQKELNLVN

-52 VLLAQKQEILTDKI
+52 VLLAQKHEILTDKI

-124 FGEVQRKANEVNFNN
+124 FGEVQRKANDVNFNN

-175 LEKAGGVI
+175 LEKAGSVI

-193 LAGSVAAFKDLDN
+193 LAGSVASFKDLDN
-206 GYDAITKKTG
+206 GYDIIVKKTG

-307 TAKGQETGVSVD
+307 TAKSQETGVSAD

-326 DNNSIFKEMD
+326 DNNSTFKEMD

-383 NVSDIKNAKSDTE
+383 NVADIKNAKSDTE

-469 ALKEGNPLI
+469 ALKEGEPLI
-478 EDVIDGAKGVT
+478 EDVIDGVKGAT

-521 KAAKGIGGIASAAT
+521 KAAKGIGGIVSAAT
-535 KVIPKLVSA
+535 KVVPKLIGA

-573 LGGLAVAAS
+573 LGGLAAAIQAAK
-582 EANKQHLE
+582 EQRFE
-590 DLGITAQAERMQASL
+590 EIGFTEQAEKLQESV
-605 DKVNE
+605 DKVQE
-610 IKSSIINL
+610 MKDKVSNL
-618 KDDINT
+618 KDEIN
-624 TLTNTASDLNVVDD
+624 NTMDSTAADTGMIDE
-638 YKNRLDELL
+638 YKRRLDELL
-647 GKANLTPEE
+647 SKADLSSAENAELISIGDWFKQKYPDFQSAWDKYIKVDDDGRAQINGNIDEIKANL
-656 QAEIVTIG
+656 
-664 DYFKQKHPEFASVW
+664 D
-678 DSYIKIDKN
+678 N
-687 GKVKIEG
+687 LIE
-694 HVDELKNK
+694 K
-702 LSSLIDEYKKVAA
+702 YKKVAS
-715 TQALSNLSTQNTENY
+715 TNALTNLANKNTESY
-730 IKAKQGVNE
+730 ITTKQDVNKTAVELKKAQE
-739 SAIEYLSS
+739 E
-747 QKEFEDFKKEW
+747 
-758 GLDDV
+758 
-763 KTLQKLLDTYNYDR
+763 LQKFMDDWGITEENLDSFLNEFGGDVWHTTAN
-777 SGAIIQRVRSKSG
+777 AEIQG
-790 EELSVESVIESYH
+790 QMSVSDLREQYQ
-803 KLNNSLNSTKS
+803 SLKGS
-814 SYNEVVDS
+814 VDS
-822 VAQLRINGDELNQ
+822 IQASYDELAGSAAQFKINTEDIAK
-835 MQAVIN
+835 MQAVVN
-841 GNYDNA
+841 GNYNDA
-847 SAVLMAYNN
+847 SAVMMAYNSG
-856 NLISSTDIEKSKWST
+856 LITASDIEKSRWKS
-871 LDNLKSKAKET
+871 LDNLQAKAKET
-882 AEETGKSE
+882 AEKTGSNLVFGVNGGVNKYINQVKE
-890 EYFKQIATEGE
+890 EGMKTASFFLEGVDLKGEMHSPSKAMYRRGVYFVQ
-901 AYAKEHLE
+901 
-909 SVKKT
+909 
-914 TKDVATISKQEL
+914 
-926 DKVPFIVEKMM
+926 
-937 GDSAKRVN
+937 
-945 EKRPELNSAMSNSA
+945 
-959 ELGVKAFAIKVNEG
+959 
-973 QSEVEKSG
+973 
-981 RNFILGFV
+981 GFV
-989 NGLLDKSG
+989 NGLLDGSG
-997 LSRIWNA
+997 LSKIWNA

-1046 NKNAVSNAAQTLG
+1046 NKSAVSNAAQTLG

-1104 NGGINVTINNAKLD
+1104 NGGINITINNAKLD